1 MTNSINVFISIALL
15 VVIALS
21 GWTLQTTQELKESS
35 AVQKLEIEHIKTDIS
50 DLSNEIKRDLEARY
64 LKIEGDRLENRMD
77 ELSANITRQWGII
90 NVIRAKISQ

>member
-64 LKIEGDRLENRMD
+64 LKIEGDRLESRMD
-77 ELSANITRQWGII
+77 ELSANITRQ
-90 NVIRAKISQ
+90 